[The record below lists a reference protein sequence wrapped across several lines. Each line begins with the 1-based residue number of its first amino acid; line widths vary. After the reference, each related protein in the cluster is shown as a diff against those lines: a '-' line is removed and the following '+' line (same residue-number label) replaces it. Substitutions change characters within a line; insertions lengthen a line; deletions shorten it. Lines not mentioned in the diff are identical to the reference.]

1 MVLLLTF
8 GIVGSVVDQ
17 LLGHGLWVFFS
28 VGFLAAVLLNAV
40 RIHLE
45 DLAASIVLVP
55 IAYAISGAV
64 PNLISGLGSGTGF
77 KQGLASAAGVLVFGT
92 PVLLL
97 AVVVATAIAIA
108 RGRSA
113 MRARQRA
120 RSRAARRFGV
130 LPPGARPRRASRAT
144 GDARRRR

>member
-1 MVLLLTF
+1 VILLVF
-8 GIVGSVVDQ
+8 GLVGSVVDR

-55 IAYAISGAV
+55 ITYAIAGSV
-64 PNLISGLGSGTGF
+64 PNLVTGLGSGSAL
-77 KQGLASAAGVLVFGT
+77 KQEVAAAAGVLVFGT

-97 AVVVATAIAIA
+97 AVVVAAAIAIA

-113 MRARQRA
+113 MHARQRA
-120 RSRAARRFGV
+120 RSRATRRFGV
-130 LPPGARPRRASRAT
+130 MPPGARPRRNARAV
-144 GDARRRR
+144 GDAQRRR